1 MQAVRDRE
9 EALVEV
15 VASILA
21 CSTVQELFER
31 LTQKLS
37 NFVHFEDLSLLL
49 YDEVRTS
56 VVLSHVYSTQPHDAP
71 IGTSLPLIETPAGQV
86 IQSQQPLCL
95 QAAEAEERFPRAA
108 EVLRTR
114 GVRSMCLFPLTS
126 PTHRIG
132 ALSLA
137 TRTSFEYSAG
147 DLALLE
153 LAMRPVAIAVE
164 NILNRERLMQE
175 RDRLNLLLEINNALV
190 SKRDLQALFDEVSA
204 RLQEFVP
211 HEFLSLALWIP
222 EERQL
227 RLRVAANRDS
237 SRLAV
242 QDFPLPLENTPSG
255 EAFSKGCA
263 QVYDADRLGRMYGP
277 IAQMVRERN
286 IRSMCSI
293 PLRTSRGLIGTISVG
308 SPGEGTYTPEL
319 GEILLGVA
327 DQLALALEN
336 ALAFSKV
343 EALNRRLSETK
354 LYLEEELHES
364 AASGEILGRSPGIR
378 KVLHQIQTVA
388 GTDATVLIYG
398 ETGSGKELVARA
410 IHQGGPRQRGTFV
423 KMNCA
428 AIPMGLLESELFGHE
443 KGAFTGAIAQKI
455 GRFELAHQ
463 GTLFLDEVGEIPL
476 ELQPKLLRVLQE
488 KEFERLGSVRTVRS
502 DVRLVAATNRDLK
515 KMCDANLFRSDL
527 FYRLNVFPIH
537 VPPLR
542 DRREDIA
549 MLAMHFTQEYARRSA
564 KRITAIPKESLERLT
579 NYHWPGNI
587 RELQNL
593 IERSVILSNSE
604 TLHIPAHELEGE
616 AAAAQQ
622 PSSAQT
628 MENVERETILR
639 ALKEANGVVG
649 GAGGAAARLGMKRT
663 TLLYRMEKLGIT
675 KAGGE
680 VSR

>member
-1 MQAVRDRE
+1 MHAARSRE

-15 VASILA
+15 VASILS
-21 CSTVQELFER
+21 CSTTQELFER

-37 NFVHFEDLSLLL
+37 HFVHFEDLSLLL
-49 YDEVRTS
+49 HDEIRGA
-56 VVLSHVYSTQPHDAP
+56 VVLAHVYSTRSHDAP
-71 IGTSLPLIETPAGQV
+71 VGISLPLIETPAGEV
-86 IQSQQPLCL
+86 IQSQKPLCL
-95 QAAEAEERFPRAA
+95 RASEAGERFPRVG
-108 EVLRTR
+108 EILRER
-114 GVRSMCLFPLTS
+114 GIHSLCLLPLTS

-137 TRTSFEYSAG
+137 TRTLVEYSAE

-153 LAMRPVAIAVE
+153 LAMKPVAIAIE
-164 NILNRERLMQE
+164 NILNRERLLQE

-190 SKRDLQALFDEVSA
+190 NKRDLQSLFDEVSA
-204 RLQEFVP
+204 RLQDFVP

-222 EERQL
+222 EEKQL
-227 RLRVAANRDS
+227 RLHVAANRDIP
-237 SRLAV
+237 RLLD
-242 QDFPLPLENTPSG
+242 QDLPLPLENTPSG
-255 EAFSKGCA
+255 EAFSTGCA
-263 QVYDADRLGRMYGP
+263 QVYDADRLRRMYEP
-277 IAQMVRERN
+277 VAQMVRQRN

-293 PLRTSRGLIGTISVG
+293 PLRTTRGQLGAISVG
-308 SPGEGTYTPEL
+308 SGRDGTYTPEL
-319 GEILLGVA
+319 AEILLGVA

-336 ALAFSKV
+336 ALAFSQV
-343 EALNRRLSETK
+343 ESLNRRLSETK
-354 LYLEEELHES
+354 LYLEEELQELES
-364 AASGEILGRSPGIR
+364 SGEILGRSPGIR

-410 IHQGGPRQRGTFV
+410 IHEGGRRRRGTFV

-455 GRFELAHQ
+455 GRFELAHE
-463 GTLFLDEVGEIPL
+463 GTLFLDEIGEIPL

-549 MLAMHFTQEYARRSA
+549 MLAMHFTHEYARRSA
-564 KRITAIPKESLERLT
+564 KRITAIPKDTLDLLT
-579 NYHWPGNI
+579 RYPWPGNI

-593 IERSVILSNSE
+593 IERSVILSTSE
-604 TLHIPAHELEGE
+604 TLHIPVHELECD
-616 AAAAQQ
+616 AIAAQ
-622 PSSAQT
+622 PCSSQT
-628 MENVERETILR
+628 MEDVERETIVR

-649 GAGGAAARLGMKRT
+649 GSGGAAARLGMKRT

-675 KAGGE
+675 KANGN
-680 VSR
+680 SAK